1 MIVGAPSATVPKINA
16 SAGFAMMAAAVFAR
30 GPRPATADALSR
42 RDRGPGEVEF
52 GLVELRLC
60 LLDLAFELF
69 HLRFGLANLLR
80 DWRILLHLRLGQLD
94 LRFRLPECDR
104 RLIDVLLR

>member
-1 MIVGAPSATVPKINA
+1 MIVVAPSATVPNINA

-30 GPRPATADALSR
+30 GPRPATADALRR

-60 LLDLAFELF
+60 LLDLAIELLD
-69 HLRFGLANLLR
+69 LRVGLANLLPDR
-80 DWRILLHLRLGQLD
+80 RILLHLRFGQQ
-94 LRFRLPECDR
+94 
-104 RLIDVLLR
+104 